1 MEFATQ
7 KTFVAPASAESVD
20 TALQSARVQ
29 TLRGAACMLLVAYHV
44 VGNDSMMGL
53 RVLDDSSWR
62 SFAELLT
69 HLRMP
74 LFTFL
79 SGFVYAYRPIRP
91 GQEGTFAK
99 KKLLRLW
106 VPLMTVST
114 VYLLL
119 QQVAPDVNWRRP
131 WSEMWQI
138 YFMPYA
144 HFWFLQAIILI
155 FALVGVLDRFG
166 AMRKLS
172 GYSIVLAGALVL
184 HFFVVIY
191 PSIYSSNQ
199 ALYLLPFFIAG
210 LGANRFGAA
219 MQWPPFKY
227 VCLVVFVV
235 LMTLHTLA
243 VYHIYGEVAD
253 RRTYIGTTLSLT
265 GLMTLLFWIPPSRTL
280 AWIGGF
286 SFTIYLYHVFF
297 TGGIR
302 AVLNALGLPDL
313 PLNFFA
319 GNVAGIAGPIIVE
332 MVFRKNNFLRRYF
345 LGQS

>member
-1 MEFATQ
+1 M
-7 KTFVAPASAESVD
+7 V
-20 TALQSARVQ
+20 
-29 TLRGAACMLLVAYHV
+29 
-44 VGNDSMMGL
+44 
-53 RVLDDSSWR
+53 
-62 SFAELLT
+62 
-69 HLRMP
+69 
-74 LFTFL
+74 
-79 SGFVYAYRPIRP
+79 
-91 GQEGTFAK
+91 
-99 KKLLRLW
+99 
-106 VPLMTVST
+106 
-114 VYLLL
+114 
-119 QQVAPDVNWRRP
+119 
-131 WSEMWQI
+131 EMWQI

-155 FALVGVLDRFG
+155 FALVGGLDRFG

-199 ALYLLPFFIAG
+199 ALYLPFFIAG

-243 VYHIYGEVAD
+243 VYHIYGEVAE

-280 AWIGGF
+280 AWSGGF

-297 TGGIR
+297 TGGTR
-302 AVLNALGLPDL
+302 AVLARWDYRICHSIFCRKRRRDRGPHHRGDGVSQEQFPEALLPG
-313 PLNFFA
+313 A
-319 GNVAGIAGPIIVE
+319 IVAW
-332 MVFRKNNFLRRYF
+332 R
-345 LGQS
+345 

>member
-1 MEFATQ
+1 MNSATDR
-7 KTFVAPASAESVD
+7 TLIAPASAAPVTD
-20 TALQSARVQ
+20 AATSARVQ

-44 VGNDSMMGL
+44 VGSDSMMGL
-53 RVLDDSSWR
+53 RVHPDSLWR
-62 SFAELLT
+62 SFAESLI

-91 GQEGTFAK
+91 GQERTFAK
-99 KKLLRLW
+99 KKLLRLLL
-106 VPLMTVST
+106 PLLTVST
-114 VYLLL
+114 VYFLL

-131 WSEMWQI
+131 WSQMWQI

-166 AMRKLS
+166 AMRRLS
-172 GYSIVLAGALVL
+172 GFAVVFAAALVL
-184 HFFVVIY
+184 HLYLFID
-191 PSIYSSNQ
+191 PSIFSSNQ

-210 LGANRFGAA
+210 LGANRFGAQI
-219 MQWPPFKY
+219 QWPPFKY
-227 VCLVVFVV
+227 LCLVVFVS
-235 LMTLHTLA
+235 LMTLHILS
-243 VYHIYGEVAD
+243 VFHVYGEIIE
-253 RRTYIGTTLSLT
+253 RRTYIGTALSLA
-265 GLMTLLFWIPPSRTL
+265 GLMSLLFWIPPSRML

-297 TGGIR
+297 SGGTR
-302 AVLNALGLPDL
+302 ATLSALGLPDL
-313 PLNFFA
+313 PLNFVA
-319 GNVAGIAGPIIVE
+319 GFVAGIAGPIVVE
-332 MVFRKNNFLRRYF
+332 LVFRRNAFLRRFF

>member
-1 MEFATQ
+1 MNT
-7 KTFVAPASAESVD
+7 SRLLSVN
-20 TALQSARVQ
+20 Q
-29 TLRGAACMLLVAYHV
+29 
-44 VGNDSMMGL
+44 
-53 RVLDDSSWR
+53 
-62 SFAELLT
+62 
-69 HLRMP
+69 
-74 LFTFL
+74 
-79 SGFVYAYRPIRP
+79 
-91 GQEGTFAK
+91 
-99 KKLLRLW
+99 
-106 VPLMTVST
+106 
-114 VYLLL
+114 
-119 QQVAPDVNWRRP
+119 
-131 WSEMWQI
+131 
-138 YFMPYA
+138 
-144 HFWFLQAIILI
+144 
-155 FALVGVLDRFG
+155 
-166 AMRKLS
+166 
-172 GYSIVLAGALVL
+172 
-184 HFFVVIY
+184 
-191 PSIYSSNQ
+191 NQ

-210 LGANRFGAA
+210 LGAKRFGAA

-297 TGGIR
+297 TGGTR

-319 GNVAGIAGPIIVE
+319 GSVAGIAGPIIVE